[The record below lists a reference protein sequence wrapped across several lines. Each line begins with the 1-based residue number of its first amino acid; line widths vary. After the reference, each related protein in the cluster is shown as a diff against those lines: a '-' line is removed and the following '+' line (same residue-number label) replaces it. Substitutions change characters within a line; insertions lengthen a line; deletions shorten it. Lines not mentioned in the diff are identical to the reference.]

1 VAPTLLEHEA
11 FDTLRS
17 EHAVRIVV
25 YVEGLAGIPEESLL
39 PFRDRCDDFIEA
51 PARGLPVDEN
61 QLSQVFYKHATSL
74 VGPAVGRCRLTLT
87 KPMSKAPLA

>member
-74 VGPAVGRCRLTLT
+74 VGPAASVEVRRCRLTLST
-87 KPMSKAPLA
+87 PR